1 MLGIGIST
9 CHSSVQSLKPLKCYN
24 KMIYTQLINSK
35 YLIMYASMNSPM
47 SFPYGNDHAKDVAM
61 LTCSYIPTL

>member
-35 YLIMYASMNSPM
+35 YLIMYATMNSPVI
-47 SFPYGNDHAKDVAM
+47 SIWK
-61 LTCSYIPTL
+61 